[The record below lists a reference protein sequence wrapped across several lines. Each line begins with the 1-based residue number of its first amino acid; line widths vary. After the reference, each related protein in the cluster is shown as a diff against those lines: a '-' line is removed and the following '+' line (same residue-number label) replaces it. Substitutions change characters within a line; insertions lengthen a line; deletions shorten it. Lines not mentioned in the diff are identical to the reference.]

1 MLNASVNEPGVYRDF
16 CYELKLCNLC
26 INSIKQ
32 CDFLQENLNGDI
44 VNTDDGCGKS
54 FEILRL
60 LVVRYLQDVANKK
73 DQIANFLLMNLER
86 WLLNRDSLLY
96 NPLILRVVYRLMKL
110 MFNTVGN
117 GSFS

>member
-44 VNTDDGCGKS
+44 VNADDGCGKS

-117 GSFS
+117 GCFS